1 MNFKYRAAGIDG
13 RISEGSIA
21 ANRKDEAFSTL
32 VSKKLYPISI
42 EEEGAAAGEKK
53 IRRRKK
59 GSQAELAES
68 TGELAKLLNAGLP
81 LLTAVG
87 EMEGLAESAAF
98 REAWADV
105 KTELRGGAAFSK
117 ALSGHPE
124 CFPPLFVG
132 MVSAGEESGQLGPI
146 LERLSRYLDE
156 MRTLRSELVSALVY
170 PALMLAVGLL
180 CVFFLV
186 FFVLP
191 KFATVFEDMQT
202 ELPLPTR
209 VLLGVSA
216 RLKSVGPI
224 LFIVVSATGFFI
236 WKSLQESATRLKLH
250 KNLLRVPLIG
260 DLWQKVEGARI
271 ARTLSALLAGGLPVL
286 RSLDI
291 LKDIVQNL
299 AMRAKIVEAVEAVRV
314 GRGVGESLNS
324 PLFPGLLLRMIAVGE
339 NTGNLTEML
348 DRAAEVFEAQVRA
361 RSKTLISLLEPA
373 MIVTLAGVVGFIF
386 AAVLLPMM
394 KMGGG

>member
-13 RISEGSIA
+13 KITEGTISAPKKE
-21 ANRKDEAFSTL
+21 EAFSAL
-32 VSKKLYPISI
+32 IAKKLYPISI
-42 EEEGAAAGEKK
+42 DAEGAESSGKK
-53 IRRRKK
+53 ARRRK
-59 GSQAELAES
+59 GSQADLAEA

-81 LLTAVG
+81 LLTAVT

-98 REAWADV
+98 KEAWADI
-105 KTELRGGAAFSK
+105 KNELRGGAAFSK
-117 ALSGHPE
+117 ALAGHPE

-132 MVSAGEESGQLGPI
+132 MVAAGEESGQLGPI
-146 LERLSRYLDE
+146 LERLSKYLDD
-156 MRTLRSELVSALVY
+156 MRTLRSEMTAALVY

-209 VLLGVSA
+209 VLLGASA
-216 RLKSVGPI
+216 QLKSYG
-224 LFIVVSATGFFI
+224 LFIFLAAAALGVFA
-236 WKSLQESATRLKLH
+236 WKSLQDPAVRLKLH
-250 KNLLRVPLIG
+250 ARLLRVPLIG
-260 DLWQKVEGARI
+260 DLWQKIEAARI
-271 ARTLSALLAGGLPVL
+271 ARTLAALLAGGLPVL
-286 RSLDI
+286 RALDI
-291 LKDIVQNL
+291 LKEIVQNL
-299 AMRAKIVEAVEAVRV
+299 AIRAKISEAVEAVRV

-324 PLFPGLLLRMIAVGE
+324 PLFPGLLLRLIAVGE
-339 NTGNLTEML
+339 NTGNLTGML
-348 DRAAEVFEAQVRA
+348 DRAAEVFEAQVRT

-373 MIVTLAGVVGFIF
+373 MIVSLAAVVGFIF